1 MKKILFSFIVAIVAM
16 MMSGCKQEEPTAV
29 LSENM
34 NATVTIVGYVR
45 ITTTDGAGQST
56 TSMRKGQ
63 EVVILRGTKIDE
75 KTTGYEKLSATTD
88 NKGRFEMKLGVPAGK
103 SIDEVKVIA
112 EADLNQGAKVGS
124 EVVGAHFYG
133 EASKTDLKAYNGY
146 EFLVEMTATAAK
158 DAHQY

>member
-1 MKKILFSFIVAIVAM
+1 MKKILFSFIVALLAI

-63 EVVILRGTKIDE
+63 EVVILRGTKVGE
-75 KTTGYEKLSATTD
+75 TTGYERFTATTD

-158 DAHQY
+158 DAHDYK

>member
-63 EVVILRGTKIDE
+63 EVIVLRGTKINE
-75 KTTGYEKLSATTD
+75 HTCYEKLSATTD

-112 EADLNQGAKVGS
+112 EADLNQGVKVGS

-158 DAHQY
+158 DAHDYK